1 MAAGNKLLAKEDR
14 RGSGADIPFLILTM
28 GLLALGLAV
37 LYSASSAQSAYDT
50 GYAITTR
57 YLQKQAVCALLGLI
71 ALYLFSR
78 VPAALWYRLAWPVY
92 GVSILLLLS
101 VLLVG
106 QQVNGARR
114 WISIAGLQF
123 QPSEIAKFGAILV
136 FARLTADFGEK
147 SEDFLHGVLGFGGAL
162 LGILVPL
169 ALEKHLSAIMLLG
182 MVAVVMMYFA
192 GTRLRWLLLGAAGA
206 AVFLLVYVSFMGY
219 AGDRISA
226 WRHPELDP
234 GDTGYQILQ
243 SLYAIGSGGV
253 LGLGFGKSR
262 QKYLYLPFQY
272 NDYIFAIF
280 CEELGLLGALA
291 LMALFAALI
300 TRGYRIARLASDRF
314 SSALAA
320 GLTSLIAVQTILN
333 LCVVTNLL
341 PSTGIALPFFSYGG
355 TALAVNLG
363 EMGIVLSI
371 SRQKDSGLVSRR
383 LSSGGKQN

>member
-14 RGSGADIPFLILTM
+14 RGCGVDIPFLILTL

-78 VPAALWYRLAWPVY
+78 VPTALWYRLAWPVY
-92 GVSILLLLS
+92 GISILLLLS
-101 VLLVG
+101 VLIVG

-192 GTRLRWLLLGAAGA
+192 GTRLRWLFLGAAGA
-206 AVFLLVYVSFMGY
+206 VMFLLVYVSLMGY

-243 SLYAIGSGGV
+243 SLYAIGSGGM